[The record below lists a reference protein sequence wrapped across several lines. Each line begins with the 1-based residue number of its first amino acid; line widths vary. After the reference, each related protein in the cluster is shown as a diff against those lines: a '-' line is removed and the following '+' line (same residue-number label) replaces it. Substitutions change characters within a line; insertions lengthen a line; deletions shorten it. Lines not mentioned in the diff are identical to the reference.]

1 MTTYAIGSVNGC
13 YQSLLNLL
21 EKIQFDPKQDNL
33 WFAGNLIHRGP
44 ESLAILRIC
53 QRPGQKC
60 RYGAG
65 RSGITF
71 IEVG

>member
-33 WFAGNLIHRGP
+33 WFAGNLINRRP
-44 ESLAILRIC
+44 ESLAILRFVK
-53 QRPGQKC
+53 GL
-60 RYGAG
+60 G
-65 RSGITF
+65 
-71 IEVG
+71 